1 MQEDCYFI
9 TNLVNFVELCLKN
22 MMMKIW
28 WWKIWWCKKD
38 HELLSCLPQ
47 ALPLFS
53 VLGQS
58 WVLLSRSSPTTL
70 PVCKLR
76 WMIITLNGSFERSVI
91 AQSNAWNIVFISFP
105 IRSLIETMSQNIYTL
120 IFFWC
125 FMKQTLKTHTRTFKK
140 GIILTL
146 WEHPLVFKSVFPI
159 KKSKGINNRK
169 IKFLWFF

>member
-9 TNLVNFVELCLKN
+9 TNLGNFVGLCLKN
-22 MMMKIW
+22 MMM
-28 WWKIWWCKKD
+28 KIWWCKKD

-53 VLGQS
+53 VLGQ
-58 WVLLSRSSPTTL
+58 WGLECFWAAPPPPLHL

-105 IRSLIETMSQNIYTL
+105 IRSLIETMSQNIYTHSYSFGVL
-120 IFFWC
+120 WNKLWKHIQEHSRKELFWPSESIHWYLSQY
-125 FMKQTLKTHTRTFKK
+125 FLSKNPKE
-140 GIILTL
+140 LTT
-146 WEHPLVFKSVFPI
+146 EK
-159 KKSKGINNRK
+159 
-169 IKFLWFF
+169 

>member
-9 TNLVNFVELCLKN
+9 TNLGNFVGLCLKN
-22 MMMKIW
+22 MMMKIR
-28 WWKIWWCKKD
+28 WCKKD

-53 VLGQS
+53 VLGQ
-58 WVLLSRSSPTTL
+58 WGLECFWAAPPPPLHL

-76 WMIITLNGSFERSVI
+76 WMIITLNGSFERAVI